1 MSATILLQGG
11 DSPEREVSL
20 SGGGMILE
28 SLRRLGEEAAAFDPA
43 KRPLLEIAKMK
54 VGRVFNILHGGGGE
68 NGEIRGALKT
78 MQLPCTG
85 SDVLGSALA
94 MDKHRAKLI
103 WRAAGIPTPDWRL
116 ADSPDA
122 ADGIAADLGFPL
134 FVKPSCGGSSTNAAK
149 ANSVS
154 ELRDAIAAAR
164 SEGAPAMAET
174 YIAGREMTAAV
185 LDDKPLPLV
194 AIAASGVF
202 YDYHAKY
209 VSDDTE
215 FLCPCGLPSEYERDL
230 QKIAMR
236 AFALLG
242 CRHWGRVDFIL
253 AADSD
258 SEADCDAN
266 GFPIVYHRE
275 FNSKNSSP
283 MFLEVNT
290 IPGMTSHSLVPMAA
304 KAAGMD
310 YDELVRRI
318 LEGAR

>member
-43 KRPLLEIAKMK
+43 KRPLLEIAEMK
-54 VGRVFNILHGGGGE
+54 AGRVFNILHGGGGE

-122 ADGIAADLGFPL
+122 ADSIADDLGLPL

-149 ANSVS
+149 ANSVA
-154 ELRDAIAAAR
+154 ELRDAIVAAC

-209 VSDDTE
+209 VSDDTQ
-215 FLCPCGLPSEYERDL
+215 FLCPCGLPSEEESRL
-230 QKIAMR
+230 QQIAMQ

-253 AADSD
+253 ADSD
-258 SEADCDAN
+258 SNSD
-266 GFPIVYHRE
+266 
-275 FNSKNSSP
+275 SKNSGA

-318 LEGAR
+318 LEGAQ